1 MIFGKISV
9 FCHLQFAVDELHDP
23 FGHESVQMGLIIVER
38 SEAAPMGA
46 ITIIDRPFP
55 KTRSNL

>member
-1 MIFGKISV
+1 MIPSAMS
-9 FCHLQFAVDELHDP
+9 L
-23 FGHESVQMGLIIVER
+23 QMGLIIVER

-55 KTRSNL
+55 KNRSNL